1 MLREARDDESDADAG
16 ARATEQIVLRLD
28 DRARRL
34 RAVRFLSDLTK
45 RGAPPEYVRVRGGRA
60 WELRLPRPPVDRIE
74 YQLELVHRDGRSE
87 IVTDP
92 ASGAVAPGVFGD
104 KSVLELDDYAPPAW
118 LEDVEAPPGDT
129 TPISLR
135 VRGLRADVEG
145 LLWSSPGSEPGEA
158 LPLLVVHDGPEYAR
172 FAALTRY
179 LDSGTAELELP
190 PMRAALLAPVNG
202 ARNEH
207 YSGSARYA
215 ASFGREILPALLEL
229 APAPDDRR
237 QRIGMGASLGALAML
252 HLHRVVPWT
261 FGGLFLQ
268 SGSYFR
274 RRSDRHEPG
283 FERFARISR
292 FVGTVLNAREWDDPI
307 PVTMTCGAGEE
318 NLRNNR
324 AVAAALAAQAYP
336 VELVENRDAH
346 TWVGWRDTF
355 DPHLTA
361 LIQRVWG

>member
-1 MLREARDDESDADAG
+1 MTGE
-16 ARATEQIVLRLD
+16 IVLRLD

-45 RGAPPEYVRVRGGRA
+45 RSAPPEYERVRGGRA

-87 IVTDP
+87 IVCDP
-92 ASGAVAPGVFGD
+92 ANGAVAPGVFGD
-104 KSVLELDDYAPPAW
+104 KSVVELDGYAPPAW
-118 LEDVEAPPGDT
+118 LDDVDAPAGET
-129 TPISLR
+129 APISLP
-135 VRGLRADVEG
+135 VRGLPADVEG
-145 LLWSSPGSEPGEA
+145 LLWSSPASEPGRP

-172 FAALTRY
+172 YSALTRY
-179 LDSGTAELELP
+179 LDSATAELELP
-190 PMRAALLAPVNG
+190 PMRAALLAPVGG

-207 YSGSARYA
+207 YSASARYA
-215 ASFGREILPALLEL
+215 AAFGREMLPALLDL
-229 APAPDDRR
+229 APAPHDRR

-252 HLHRVVPWT
+252 HLHRVTPGA

-274 RRSDRHEPG
+274 RRSDRHEVG
-283 FERFARISR
+283 FERFARVSR
-292 FVGTVLNAREWDDPI
+292 FVGTVLNAREWEEPI
-307 PVTMTCGAGEE
+307 PVTMTCGTGEE
-318 NLRNNR
+318 NLQNNR
-324 AVAAALAAQAYP
+324 AVAAALAAQGYP

>member
-1 MLREARDDESDADAG
+1 MTDE
-16 ARATEQIVLRLD
+16 IVLRLD

-45 RGAPPEYVRVRGGRA
+45 RGAPPEYARVPGGRA

-74 YQLELVHRDGRSE
+74 YQLELVYRDGRSQ
-87 IVTDP
+87 IVCDP
-92 ASGAVAPGVFGD
+92 ANGSVAPGVFGD
-104 KSVLELDDYAPPAW
+104 KSVLELDGYAPPAW
-118 LEDVEAPPGDT
+118 LDDAEAPAGET

-135 VRGLRADVEG
+135 VRSLRADVDG
-145 LLWSSPGSEPGEA
+145 LVWSSPESEPGQP

-172 FAALTRY
+172 YATLTRY
-179 LDSGTAELELP
+179 LDSATAELELP
-190 PMRAALLAPVNG
+190 PMRAALLAPVSG
-202 ARNEH
+202 ARNDH
-207 YSGSARYA
+207 YSASARYTA
-215 ASFGREILPALLEL
+215 AFGREILPALLEL

-252 HLHRVVPWT
+252 HLHRVAPWT

-274 RRSDRHEPG
+274 RRSDRHEAG
-283 FERFARISR
+283 FERFARVSR
-292 FVGTVLNAREWDDPI
+292 FVGTVLNARAWEDPI

-318 NLRNNR
+318 NLQNNR

-336 VELVENRDAH
+336 VELIENRDAH

-355 DPHLTA
+355 DPHL
-361 LIQRVWG
+361 IQLLQRAFA